1 MWSCINKICDPGLKC
16 QFLETEI
23 LHNVLLYCNIE
34 KIALKVAQMKFLA
47 MDITIQKLYF
57 DIYTVGY
64 LLYIFMEHDLH

>member
-1 MWSCINKICDPGLKC
+1 M
-16 QFLETEI
+16 
-23 LHNVLLYCNIE
+23 YCNIE

-57 DIYTVGY
+57 NIYTVGY